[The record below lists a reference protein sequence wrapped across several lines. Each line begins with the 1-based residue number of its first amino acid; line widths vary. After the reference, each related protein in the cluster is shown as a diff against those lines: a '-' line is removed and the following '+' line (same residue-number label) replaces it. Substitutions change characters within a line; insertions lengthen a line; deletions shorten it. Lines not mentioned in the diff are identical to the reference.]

1 MADEF
6 DILIGE
12 AGDVS
17 FVYSD
22 DLAEVF
28 VGEPQTTT
36 RASNVEPHPLIGSG
50 WIADMTP
57 VDGPVL
63 GANGTEI
70 NVCDRSRPDAFCYL
84 DKPDIDAAWMRLV
97 PFTTRQAALDAERQ
111 WLREHKGL

>member
-28 VGEPQTTT
+28 AGEPQTTT
-36 RASNVEPHPLIGSG
+36 RASHVEPHPTRPG
-50 WIADMTP
+50 WLADMRP
-57 VDGPVL
+57 SGGPVL
-63 GANGTEI
+63 GRGWERAQVSI
-70 NVCDRSRPDAFCYL
+70 
-84 DKPDIDAAWMRLV
+84 AWSLEHEGADGIASLP
-97 PFTTRQAALDAERQ
+97 PFETRQAALDAERQ